1 MKNKSESVKVA
12 VRVRPM
18 NNREKEEHSTIC
30 VEVDPSNNTIS
41 INSPKHETK
50 TFQFD
55 YVYPMESTQ
64 KEVYNQV
71 AFPIVDS
78 IFSGYNGT
86 IFAYGQT
93 GCGKTFTMMGIPN
106 DPNLR
111 GVIPNAFEHIFSYI
125 KNEETSKKFLLRC
138 SFVEIY
144 NEEVRD
150 LLVSNKKIDNNKALE
165 IRDDPKKGTIIKDLT
180 YITLKNSSD
189 IQIALDKGNKNRHV
203 GATSMNDQSSRSHS
217 LFTVYL
223 EIQEGSEKN
232 KKIRSGKLNLVDL
245 AGSERV
251 GKTNATGKTFDEGKK
266 INLSLTALGS
276 VIDALSSNR
285 KHIPYKDSKLTR
297 LLSDSLGGNTKTV
310 MFANVSPASF
320 NYDETVGTLR
330 YASRAKLIKNA
341 PKINEDPKDALLRKY
356 EEEIKNLKSLL
367 EGNSNN
373 NHNLNNNVIVKKV
386 NSNMDPNEKELLL
399 KKIAELEKNLIDSDK
414 IINENLNEGEDDN
427 DNKIK
432 QNELKRKEIEEEKIK
447 FKKFRENQLK
457 KCEEM
462 EKKFL
467 ELEKEKKEQEKKLQ
481 NNVDE
486 LNKQIKLLSDELEE
500 LKINNINDRRDFM
513 ENIKDSIKNNLLF
526 REIIKHLLT
535 ENEFKKIIDVSRYF
549 EDEEKWK
556 IHPFEIKEKKLNL
569 PNILNYNIQTFI
581 ENNISKRDF
590 IIDDKYFNKED
601 YINIKPLRESKK
613 NFFDNYNN
621 IDLNKKSHK
630 KYDIKLKIKSV
641 PKSNNINIGNFYKE
655 YEELMKQEKNKIEK
669 QNESTSPYIKKSSN
683 EKLKIDLNSNKNFIL
698 PPNIHKKKSK
708 NYLDSNNNNDKII
721 KKDSIKKNNNNNELL
736 ISSNSNNSNN
746 NNRKKSPVVD
756 LIESFDVS
764 ESLEN
769 KTLAKK
775 NSKENIDLYSKN
787 FATKL
792 SKLLSNSE
800 IQKNDSNNNLNSN
813 QEYNNINNNLKIKL
827 NNNNNNNNN
836 IHSSLNLNIIQSN
849 KYKFNHLPALN
860 LPNKSNNH
868 NSNKNINNIIN
879 NNNKLEEYKI
889 NTDNKNIGRKF
900 LSPGRIKLAPIVAKK
915 KQ

>member
-30 VEVDPSNNTIS
+30 VEVDQTNNTIS

-55 YVYPMESTQ
+55 FVYPMESTQ

-78 IFSGYNGT
+78 IFQGYNGT

-93 GCGKTFTMMGIPN
+93 GCGKTYTMMGVTN

-111 GVIPNAFEHIFSYI
+111 GVIPNAFEHIFNYI
-125 KNEETSKKFLLRC
+125 KNEETTKKFLLRC

-150 LLVSNKKIDNNKALE
+150 LLISNKKNENNKALD
-165 IRDDPKKGTIIKDLT
+165 IRDDPKRGTIIKDLT
-180 YITLKNSSD
+180 YITLKNQND

-223 EIQEGSEKN
+223 EIQEGSEKS

-373 NHNLNNNVIVKKV
+373 LNNNLNNNVNVNVKK
-386 NSNMDPNEKELLL
+386 NNKMDQNEKELLL

-414 IINENLNEGEDDN
+414 IINEDLDEEN
-427 DNKIK
+427 IK
-432 QNELKRKEIEEEKIK
+432 QNE
-447 FKKFRENQLK
+447 
-457 KCEEM
+457 
-462 EKKFL
+462 
-467 ELEKEKKEQEKKLQ
+467 
-481 NNVDE
+481 
-486 LNKQIKLLSDELEE
+486 
-500 LKINNINDRRDFM
+500 
-513 ENIKDSIKNNLLF
+513 
-526 REIIKHLLT
+526 
-535 ENEFKKIIDVSRYF
+535 
-549 EDEEKWK
+549 
-556 IHPFEIKEKKLNL
+556 
-569 PNILNYNIQTFI
+569 
-581 ENNISKRDF
+581 
-590 IIDDKYFNKED
+590 
-601 YINIKPLRESKK
+601 
-613 NFFDNYNN
+613 
-621 IDLNKKSHK
+621 
-630 KYDIKLKIKSV
+630 
-641 PKSNNINIGNFYKE
+641 
-655 YEELMKQEKNKIEK
+655 
-669 QNESTSPYIKKSSN
+669 
-683 EKLKIDLNSNKNFIL
+683 
-698 PPNIHKKKSK
+698 
-708 NYLDSNNNNDKII
+708 
-721 KKDSIKKNNNNNELL
+721 
-736 ISSNSNNSNN
+736 
-746 NNRKKSPVVD
+746 
-756 LIESFDVS
+756 
-764 ESLEN
+764 
-769 KTLAKK
+769 
-775 NSKENIDLYSKN
+775 
-787 FATKL
+787 
-792 SKLLSNSE
+792 
-800 IQKNDSNNNLNSN
+800 
-813 QEYNNINNNLKIKL
+813 
-827 NNNNNNNNN
+827 
-836 IHSSLNLNIIQSN
+836 
-849 KYKFNHLPALN
+849 
-860 LPNKSNNH
+860 
-868 NSNKNINNIIN
+868 
-879 NNNKLEEYKI
+879 
-889 NTDNKNIGRKF
+889 
-900 LSPGRIKLAPIVAKK
+900 
-915 KQ
+915 